1 MLSIVINVLT
11 NSMKNVILMGTSL
24 ILGVSVCESYMLGPI
39 SHTMFPEDFL
49 FGVATSAYQI
59 EGGWNEDGK
68 GPSIWDNITHEQ
80 PNFTIDSANGDISA
94 DSYHKYKEDVE
105 LIENIGFQVYRF
117 SMSWSRILPNGRVDN
132 VNQAGIDYY
141 LDLLNE
147 LVANGIQPMY
157 AELLFQTFGDK
168 VKWWLTFNEPAQ
180 VAQGYVT
187 ETLVPADFT
196 DQKGIVDYQVAHNLI
211 LAHAAVYR
219 VYQQKYSHQEGKIS
233 LAIICNLCI
242 PATDTIEDKAASE
255 RCFQFSVGWFA
266 HPIFIGDYP
275 PVMRERIDR
284 FSIEEGRNT
293 SRLPYFTRDEIDYIK
308 GTADFFAANHYSIS
322 LAAAGSEFKIIP
334 SYVSDAGYYE
344 MFDPNWPSQEIDRF
358 KVQISVVTR
367 LPFFEVLLSIVCF
380 ALGCCFPSLFCTW
393 LLLPEFV
400 LHLVVASRISRNM
413 PKDEAAEAA
422 AKLQEMTL
430 NDQVD
435 KEMEAYLEAA
445 RKEYETAKKAGVKPR
460 GRPNPNQ
467 RRKRYHPFERP
478 PAQPVGYAPV
488 TTVAPDGTVEV
499 RQLPVWGPPPQNNR
513 A

>member
-1 MLSIVINVLT
+1 MYLMFEGKYDAEIFENFYFSVLT

-147 LVANGIQPMY
+147 LVANGIQPMVTIYHWDLPQALEDIGGWTNPEIVDIFQQY

-284 FSIEEGRNT
+284 FSIEEGGNT

-308 GTADFFAANHYSIS
+308 VHRMLIQKKQVP
-322 LAAAGSEFKIIP
+322 LIKKI
-334 SYVSDAGYYE
+334 
-344 MFDPNWPSQEIDRF
+344 
-358 KVQISVVTR
+358 
-367 LPFFEVLLSIVCF
+367 
-380 ALGCCFPSLFCTW
+380 
-393 LLLPEFV
+393 V
-400 LHLVVASRISRNM
+400 LHLESALS
-413 PKDEAAEAA
+413 
-422 AKLQEMTL
+422 
-430 NDQVD
+430 NDD
-435 KEMEAYLEAA
+435 SEII
-445 RKEYETAKKAGVKPR
+445 
-460 GRPNPNQ
+460 
-467 RRKRYHPFERP
+467 
-478 PAQPVGYAPV
+478 
-488 TTVAPDGTVEV
+488 
-499 RQLPVWGPPPQNNR
+499 
-513 A
+513 